1 MVPLAW
7 LCWYGWLSGMF
18 LFVAEIK
25 KHNWF
30 SQLCVIFYAR
40 FVSQNSQGEEAARFV
55 SQNSLKEGNSF
66 CVAKLVVLW
75 GKTFLKKSFFPM
87 PLYKKLFILQRFTR
101 ALPPQIL
108 QTCSSSAGCA

>member
-30 SQLCVIFYAR
+30 SQLCVIFY
-40 FVSQNSQGEEAARFV
+40 ARFV